1 MAGFFT
7 RLIPLDS
14 WTLLAWRG
22 VFGAIGLA
30 IVILAM
36 ERRTAWR
43 KVRDMGWS
51 GWVFAIVSAIGMVL
65 FITSLRHTTV
75 AHVAVIYATVPFIAA
90 ALAWLVMRERS
101 SPSAVV
107 ASLAALVGVIL
118 MVGLGA
124 EGGLYGD
131 FLALCMTFC
140 MAAMMVIARRF
151 HNIPTLPAACLSA
164 LMSGLVCWP
173 FGNPLNVSEHDLFL
187 LSLFGLVNSAVG
199 LALFTIGARLL
210 PAIETALIRYYV
222 ATATTP
228 PERGSRRRPTIVAW
242 KTHSSSAASGP
253 SAPRLTASYRLP
265 KSASRGCASTWT
277 RLIEPFASSILRPS
291 QVRSNPSCHDRA
303 TRHSA
308 MVSSAGPCS
317 GYCATRRH
325 Q

>member
-1 MAGFFT
+1 VRADEYRLGLLLVTASAVAWSMAGFFT

-36 ERRTAWR
+36 EHRTAWR
-43 KVRDMGWS
+43 KVRDMGWP

-75 AHVAVIYATVPFIAA
+75 AHVAVIYATVPLIAA

-101 SPSAVV
+101 SASAVV

-124 EGGLYGD
+124 EGSLYGD
-131 FLALCMTFC
+131 FLALGMTFC

-164 LMSGLVCWP
+164 LISGLVCWP

-210 PAIETALIRYYV
+210 PAIETALI
-222 ATATTP
+222 
-228 PERGSRRRPTIVAW
+228 GSLDAPLAPLWVWLSFNET
-242 KTHSSSAASGP
+242 P
-253 SAPRLTASYRLP
+253 SASTFVGGLIVFVAVAIHVVVEARKRQGHIRSERDELGETPQLP
-265 KSASRGCASTWT
+265 
-277 RLIEPFASSILRPS
+277 
-291 QVRSNPSCHDRA
+291 
-303 TRHSA
+303 
-308 MVSSAGPCS
+308 
-317 GYCATRRH
+317 
-325 Q
+325 

>member
-1 MAGFFT
+1 MRADEYRLGLLLVTASAVAWSMAGFFT

-43 KVRDMGWS
+43 KVRDMGRS

-65 FITSLRHTTV
+65 FITSLSHTTV

-210 PAIETALIRYYV
+210 PAIETALI
-222 ATATTP
+222 
-228 PERGSRRRPTIVAW
+228 GSLEAPLAPLWVWLAFNET
-242 KTHSSSAASGP
+242 P
-253 SAPRLTASYRLP
+253 SASTFVGGLIVFVAVAIHVVVEARKRQGLICSESDELGETPQLPWRMISQGFGRRLGAIPRTPR
-265 KSASRGCASTWT
+265 R
-277 RLIEPFASSILRPS
+277 
-291 QVRSNPSCHDRA
+291 DR
-303 TRHSA
+303 
-308 MVSSAGPCS
+308 
-317 GYCATRRH
+317 
-325 Q
+325 